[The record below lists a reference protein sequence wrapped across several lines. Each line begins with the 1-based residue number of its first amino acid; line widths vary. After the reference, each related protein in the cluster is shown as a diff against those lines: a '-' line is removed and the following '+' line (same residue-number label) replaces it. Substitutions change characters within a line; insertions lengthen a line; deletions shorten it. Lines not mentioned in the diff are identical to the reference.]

1 MKKLN
6 LFLVLSLCFVY
17 LEVVFKL
24 IFNYALTISTFIYPI
39 AFALF
44 LYLIIKSFRIKNE
57 VRIFYSV
64 LAIVTFLFGVQLC
77 MYRMYNFYFDF
88 GLLAAADQIGAFYK
102 DIIKL
107 IISNIGSILLLI
119 IPFTLCVIFRTKIDF
134 IRSQFKLKLL
144 IVPTLILLVFIIFYT
159 PKNISTDV
167 SVINNGVIGTFIN
180 NFKEKEEVEL
190 INQDDIVIEEEVV
203 EEEVYVPQYHTY
215 NIDFDSAKSDN
226 SSIQKLNDYFSSST
240 GTLENEYTGLFKDKN
255 LILIMGE
262 SFNEMAVREDLT
274 PNLYMM
280 MKEGLEF
287 TNYYSTSYN
296 STVGGEFQLLT
307 GMYAMSDALERWKQG
322 TNYFPMGPATLFE
335 KNGYSV
341 HAYHDHA
348 HTYMNR
354 DQYLKS
360 VGFDNYVGC
369 GNGFEEHIACYIMFE
384 EDSAMPELTVD
395 DYINE
400 DKFFTYY
407 VTVSGHGPYTFDT
420 SSNTIGSL
428 HKDEIYEK
436 GYEYNEKNTA
446 YISGMI
452 ELDNMLG
459 ELIKSLKAAGKFDD
473 TVFVI
478 AADHYPYYLN
488 TEDIKELTGEDRE
501 EVVGVCEN
509 SLIIYNSRTPKIRC
523 DKAGNTMD
531 VIATIYNLFGI
542 DYDSRLIVG
551 KDLLSNA
558 PGFAL
563 FGNGSW
569 ASDYGIYYAHLGE
582 FVPYEGVEVPED
594 YFTNANSYAQSQI
607 AMTNLIVLNDY
618 YKYIW
623 DYKK

>member
-1 MKKLN
+1 
-6 LFLVLSLCFVY
+6 
-17 LEVVFKL
+17 
-24 IFNYALTISTFIYPI
+24 
-39 AFALF
+39 
-44 LYLIIKSFRIKNE
+44 
-57 VRIFYSV
+57 
-64 LAIVTFLFGVQLC
+64 
-77 MYRMYNFYFDF
+77 MYNFYFDF

-107 IISNIGSILLLI
+107 LINNIGGILLLCVPLI
-119 IPFTLCVIFRTKIDF
+119 LCIIFRTKINF
-134 IRSQFKLKLL
+134 IRSRFKFKLIIIP
-144 IVPTLILLVFIIFYT
+144 IVSLLVFVLFYT

-180 NFKEKEEVEL
+180 DFKEKEEVEL
-190 INQDDIVIEEEVV
+190 IVQEDIIEEPEEVV
-203 EEEVYVPQYHTY
+203 EEYVPQHHTY
-215 NIDFDSAKSDN
+215 NIDFEKAKSDR
-226 SSIQKLNDYFSSST
+226 SSIQKLNDYFSNST
-240 GTLENEYTGLFKDKN
+240 GTLENEYTGIFKDKN

-262 SFNEMAVREDLT
+262 SFNEMAVRKDLT

-280 MKEGLEF
+280 MHDGFEF
-287 TNYYSTSYN
+287 SNYYSTSYN

-307 GMYAMSDALERWKQG
+307 GMYAMSDALERWKEG
-322 TNYFPMGPATLFE
+322 TNYFPMGPGTIFKE
-335 KNGYSV
+335 NGYSV

-354 DQYLKS
+354 DKYLKS
-360 VGFDNYVGC
+360 VGFDNYIGC

-384 EDSAMPELTVD
+384 EDSDMPELTVD

-407 VTVSGHGPYTFDT
+407 VTVSGHGPYTFDAN
-420 SSNTIGSL
+420 SNTIGSL

-459 ELIKSLKAAGKFDD
+459 EIIDRLKAAGKLDD

-488 TEDIKELTGEDRE
+488 VEDINELTGEDRE

-509 SLIIYNSRTPKIRC
+509 SLIIYNSATKKVKC

-542 DYDSRLIVG
+542 DYDSRMIVG
-551 KDLLSNA
+551 KDLFSNA

-569 ASDYGIYYAHLGE
+569 VSDYGIYYAHLGE
-582 FVPYEGVEVPED
+582 FVPYENVEIPEG
-594 YFTNANSYAQSQI
+594 YFDSANSYAQSQM